1 VQKSAL
7 LGGTTSTVTRA
18 EIIWAKLMCL
28 MNFAAMNNYGLL
40 IDKFEEEFAQA
51 EVDACQT

>member
-28 MNFAAMNNYGLL
+28 MNLAAMNNYGLL